1 MKRYYIAY
9 GSNINI
15 WRMRSR
21 CPNAEVLGTA
31 TLKGWE
37 LLFKKSKTGAYLTI
51 EENPGSTV
59 PAVIWSVTAED
70 EAMLDHCEGFPVWY
84 YKRRLKV
91 QYKGIATGKLRTV
104 KGFAYI
110 MHEEWEYGIPSER
123 YMDICITGYRTFEF
137 DRRPLYEARRESIR
151 RLWRGM

>member
-1 MKRYYIAY
+1 
-9 GSNINI
+9 
-15 WRMRSR
+15 
-21 CPNAEVLGTA
+21 
-31 TLKGWE
+31 
-37 LLFKKSKTGAYLTI
+37 
-51 EENPGSTV
+51 
-59 PAVIWSVTAED
+59 
-70 EAMLDHCEGFPVWY
+70 MLDHCEGFPVWY
-84 YKRRLKV
+84 YKRKLKV

-110 MHEEWEYGIPSER
+110 MHEEREYGIPSER